1 MGHNNMGNLLV
12 SNAVDQGLDMSLIIR
27 SRVDYSDFA
36 FAQYV
41 RTCSMEGERTWVPGG
56 DTAKTCS
63 NQFSDAIGEVM
74 VFD

>member
-1 MGHNNMGNLLV
+1 
-12 SNAVDQGLDMSLIIR
+12 LIIR

-74 VFD
+74 VSH

>member
-12 SNAVDQGLDMSLIIR
+12 SNAVDQGLDMGLIIR
-27 SRVDYSDFA
+27 SRVDHSDFT

-41 RTCSMEGERTWVPGG
+41 CTRSMEGERAWVPGG

-63 NQFSDAIGEVM
+63 NRFNDAIGEVM